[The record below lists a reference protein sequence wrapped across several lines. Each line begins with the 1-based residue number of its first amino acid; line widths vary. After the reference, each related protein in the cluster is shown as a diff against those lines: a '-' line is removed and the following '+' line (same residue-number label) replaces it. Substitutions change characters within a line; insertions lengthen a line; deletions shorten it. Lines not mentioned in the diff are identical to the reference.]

1 MVTLCTA
8 AAAEANPDPGI
19 SQAGAAGIGGG
30 RGAGLDYWARTG
42 FPPDGPSVWGLEVPT
57 AAELCTFE
65 CLILS
70 CLFNSMTPTKANY
83 KLTDDIR
90 RLPHVQ

>member
-30 RGAGLDYWARTG
+30 EGRRARLLG
-42 FPPDGPSVWGLEVPT
+42 KD
-57 AAELCTFE
+57 
-65 CLILS
+65 
-70 CLFNSMTPTKANY
+70 
-83 KLTDDIR
+83 
-90 RLPHVQ
+90 RLPSRWPKCLGARGPHSRRVVHI